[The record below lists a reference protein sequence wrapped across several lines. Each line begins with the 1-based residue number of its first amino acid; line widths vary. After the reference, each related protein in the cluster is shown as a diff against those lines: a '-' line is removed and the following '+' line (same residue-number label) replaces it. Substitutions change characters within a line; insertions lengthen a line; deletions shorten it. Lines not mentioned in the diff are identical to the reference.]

1 MNLDVEEPQS
11 SSVSTIRETFSATA
25 NDQRFFLQDAG
36 MTMNSAKISPEPS
49 SSQARFDL
57 IPALV
62 NRYASGGISV
72 GRAAEIIGLC
82 YEDFIQRVVDKGL
95 RLPMGPATLEEFR
108 EEDRI
113 LQSYLR
119 RSVK

>member
-1 MNLDVEEPQS
+1 MNLDVNEPQS
-11 SSVSTIRETFSATA
+11 SSLSIIQDTHPSTA
-25 NDQRFFLQDAG
+25 NRYRFFLPDVG
-36 MTMNSAKISPEPS
+36 MTVKSGIFPEYPS
-49 SSQARFDL
+49 SSPAIYDPV
-57 IPALV
+57 IALV
-62 NRYASGGISV
+62 TRYVSGGISI

-82 YEDFIQRVVDKGL
+82 YEDFIQRVIEKGI

-108 EEDRI
+108 QEERI